1 LAVNRPPQ
9 GRAPRR
15 DRRPGPGPFACP
27 YAPPAA
33 APEGDRTLDHH
44 DGQVMRTRAAAS
56 PPAVRLRC
64 GPAIHSFGEALE
76 VKQGVE
82 GGALEGAPV
91 ETITACLPFGG
102 QERARG
108 PAMALLDAD
117 ADTALVRIRD
127 LAGRTRGTGVLADH
141 DGTVITSHEAVDGA
155 AQLVL
160 QPMTDGATGG
170 AAGGGGW
177 TCVVA
182 ADALTPLP
190 EAGLAL
196 VRTGGFGPHRLTPLP
211 IAAGRPAP
219 GTAARLWAGGWLDGT
234 VVGPGAGVMYTAAAR
249 VHLLDETL
257 ELGLCA
263 GGREALRLGGPA
275 VGGPVLD
282 ARTGAVLGV
291 LGTAL
296 HPQAPGRPRAGEPF
310 GRRAGGFAIPLRAAA
325 EAAPRGALAALL
337 ERNAATVPA
346 YGSEVNPA
354 GARHL
359 AELTRG
365 SAERP
370 RVWREP
376 VERPEPAAEFT
387 RFEERHGA
395 AGACVLGLVGEPG
408 SGRSTELAG
417 LAARRAQGPDPAATV
432 WLRGA
437 ELRPGDEGLHTAV
450 ERALRSAGRTV
461 AGAGRTAGDP
471 ADTTL
476 QGVARAASAAG
487 RPLLVLLDGPEEM
500 PAALAQGERL
510 AEWTAATADWLRS
523 TRALLVIACR
533 PAYWERAGALFPP
546 GLLHR
551 PLRPAPAL
559 PACVEL
565 GDLPEEAAERARARY
580 GLPPGAP
587 AAPDARHP
595 LALRL
600 LAEVAAALPKGDAAG
615 GRADEPAGLAT
626 PDRHQIFDAY
636 LDLVCLRI
644 AVRLAGAQRPAPRG
658 TAVRRLAAQVAGQVH
673 EAARRCLGPGPG
685 ALDRTTFEEVFPR
698 EPGWAAA
705 VLAEGL
711 LVPAGTG
718 FRFAHEEFAEWLQGA
733 HVDLDLLHVPGHR
746 VGPAVQAL
754 LLLGRR
760 EGTVQ
765 LTFRLA
771 ELVPMATAPAAG
783 SLAGPP
789 AGHALDG
796 RWWAA
801 HLLSGVLRRVP
812 DARPYTGVLRLLA
825 DRITERSLRAGG
837 FAHTGLEAFGP
848 WFWERLALTDEDR
861 MDLLRRLLPADGP
874 PPGGL
879 VRGAGGVRGC
889 AGVASSGPAATPGR
903 SSWSAGAAA
912 SGPSSPPPRRP
923 MPSGAAVSS
932 DRPTPYGPAASCG
945 PSAPS
950 GSGAPSDLS
959 APLGPSAPSD
969 RSTPSGPG
977 PGGRS
982 SAVVPAGA
990 PHAGGRFAPPPRV
1003 RVHPADD
1010 PASDGDGDG
1019 WAVAARGPG
1028 TSAVADTGGS
1038 ASEAVAASGPVAGH
1052 PPRFLDAAAELLR
1065 ADPEGMQPLLC
1076 AWFDDTRPLQ
1086 RPGAEDGGPDGPAG
1100 AAPGEITVAGAAQA
1114 LLHTHRHRALDAL
1127 TEALVRAAHPKGDE
1141 LMDALAEDEPAAV
1154 CRAVDRWAHDE
1165 RPERRA
1171 AAVSY
1176 GLRAARHA
1184 TAGADRALLRYA
1196 ALCLL
1201 ARSAD
1206 SAHHGS
1212 ALALLMGDP
1221 ATRSRFLDRALARF
1235 VAGDPQ
1241 LPPTAFTAALAEQP
1255 GPVLNAFRARLVG
1268 GEGPPVAAA
1277 LLRMLARADAPDL
1290 VARVAD
1296 LVRDCARHSPDR
1308 AAAPVAEFVVRRLE
1322 RGPAA
1327 RAALRPLA
1335 VELLTG
1341 SPVAVR
1347 CALAGV
1353 VAGTGGGDAAP
1364 LRRELLDVLLAQ
1376 EAAYA
1381 PPHGAYEECGRDTRV
1396 LEALLQAAAE
1406 GAERRPAER
1415 TRELVHRTGM
1425 LLARTPE
1432 GAACFD
1438 RRLVELGRRVPGFAR
1453 RVQDWVAD
1461 EPGEWAAVM
1470 GPGARATLAGCHG

>member
-1 LAVNRPPQ
+1 
-9 GRAPRR
+9 
-15 DRRPGPGPFACP
+15 
-27 YAPPAA
+27 
-33 APEGDRTLDHH
+33 
-44 DGQVMRTRAAAS
+44 
-56 PPAVRLRC
+56 
-64 GPAIHSFGEALE
+64 
-76 VKQGVE
+76 
-82 GGALEGAPV
+82 
-91 ETITACLPFGG
+91 
-102 QERARG
+102 
-108 PAMALLDAD
+108 MALLDAD

-127 LAGRTRGTGVLADH
+127 LAGRTRGTGFLADH

-160 QPMTDGATGG
+160 QPMADGAGGG

-182 ADALTPLP
+182 ADAVTPLP

-196 VRTGGFGPHRLTPLP
+196 VRAGGFGPHRLTPLP
-211 IAAGRPAP
+211 IAAARPTA
-219 GTAARLWAGGWLDGT
+219 GTTARLWAGGWLDGT
-234 VVGPGAGVMYTAAAR
+234 VVGPGSGVMYTAAER
-249 VHLLDETL
+249 VHLLDDTL

-263 GGREALRLGGPA
+263 GGREALRLRGLA

-282 ARTGAVLGV
+282 ARTGAVLGI

-296 HPQAPGRPRAGEPF
+296 HPQAPGRGRPGEGAF
-310 GRRAGGFAIPLRAAA
+310 GRRAGGFAIPLRAVA
-325 EAAPRGALAALL
+325 EAAPQGALAALL

-346 YGSEVNPA
+346 YGSELNPA
-354 GARHL
+354 GARRL
-359 AELTRG
+359 AELSKG

-370 RVWREP
+370 RLGREP
-376 VERPEPAAEFT
+376 VERPEAAAEFA
-387 RFEERHGA
+387 RFEEGHGTA
-395 AGACVLGLVGEPG
+395 AACVLGLVGQPG
-408 SGRSTELAG
+408 CGRSTELAG
-417 LAARRAQGPDPAATV
+417 LAARRAQGPGLAATIR
-432 WLRGA
+432 LRGA
-437 ELRPGDEGLHTAV
+437 DLRSDDDGVRTAV

-461 AGAGRTAGDP
+461 AREGRTAGDP
-471 ADTTL
+471 ADTTSED
-476 QGVARAASAAG
+476 VARAAAAAG

-500 PAALAQGERL
+500 PSALAQGERL
-510 AEWTAATADWLRS
+510 AGWTTATADWLR
-523 TRALLVIACR
+523 TTGVRLVVACR
-533 PAYWERAGALFPP
+533 PEYWERAGALFPP
-546 GLLHR
+546 GVLHR

-565 GDLPEEAAERARARY
+565 GDLTEEEAERARGRY

-595 LALRL
+595 LSLRL
-600 LAEVAAALPKGDAAG
+600 LAEVGAALTEGDG
-615 GRADEPAGLAT
+615 TGRCADEPAGLGT

-644 AVRLAGAQRPAPRG
+644 AVRLAAGHRPPSRAA
-658 TAVRRLAAQVAGQVH
+658 AVRRLAAQVAGQVH

-685 ALDRTTFEEVFPR
+685 ALDRTSFEEVFPR
-698 EPGWAAA
+698 EPGWARA

-733 HVDLDLLHVPGHR
+733 HADLDLLPVPGHR

-760 EGTVQ
+760 EGAVQ

-771 ELVPMATAPAAG
+771 ELVPMATAPGAAPAAG
-783 SLAGPP
+783 SP
-789 AGHALDG
+789 AARAVDG

-801 HLLSGVLRRVP
+801 HLLSGVLLRVP

-837 FAHTGLEAFGP
+837 FAQTGLEAFGP
-848 WFWERLALTDEDR
+848 WFWERLALADEDR

-874 PPGGL
+874 PC
-879 VRGAGGVRGC
+879 GAGRR
-889 AGVASSGPAATPGR
+889 A
-903 SSWSAGAAA
+903 AGAERYAETGTEAEAEEGAA
-912 SGPSSPPPRRP
+912 GAVPSGAPSRAGWPVPSPGSSPAERLPSSSSSPLPCSSSSSDPSAWSGPSSW
-923 MPSGAAVSS
+923 S
-932 DRPTPYGPAASCG
+932 DRLPSYGP
-945 PSAPS
+945 P
-950 GSGAPSDLS
+950 GAFDP
-959 APLGPSAPSD
+959 A
-969 RSTPSGPG
+969 
-977 PGGRS
+977 PGGLSS
-982 SAVVPAGA
+982 SAVAVDGPGAG
-990 PHAGGRFAPPPRV
+990 HRFAPPPRV

-1010 PASDGDGDG
+1010 PASGPDGDGRTDALG
-1019 WAVAARGPG
+1019 APRSSPAR
-1028 TSAVADTGGS
+1028 ADTDGS
-1038 ASEAVAASGPVAGH
+1038 ASAAAPAARTRSAAARS
-1052 PPRFLDAAAELLR
+1052 PRFLDAAAALLC
-1065 ADPEGMQPLLC
+1065 ADPQRMQPLLC

-1086 RPGAEDGGPDGPAG
+1086 RPGAEDGGPAHPVEAV
-1100 AAPGEITVAGAAQA
+1100 PGEITVATAAQA

-1127 TEALVRAAHPKGDE
+1127 TEALVQAAHPRGDE

-1154 CRAVDRWAHDE
+1154 CRAVDRWAHDA

-1176 GLRAARHA
+1176 GLRAARHV

-1241 LPPTAFTAALAEQP
+1241 LPPTVFTAALADHPE
-1255 GPVLNAFRARLVG
+1255 PVLTAFRARLIG
-1268 GEGPPVAAA
+1268 GAGPPVAAA
-1277 LLRMLARADAPDL
+1277 LLCMLARTDAPDL

-1296 LVRDCARHSPDR
+1296 LVRDCARHCPER
-1308 AAAPVAEFVVRRLE
+1308 AARPVAEFIDRRLE

-1347 CALAGV
+1347 CALAAV
-1353 VAGTGGGDAAP
+1353 VAETGCGDSVA
-1364 LRRELLDVLLAQ
+1364 LRRELLDALLAQ
-1376 EAAYA
+1376 EASYVA
-1381 PPHGAYEECGRDTRV
+1381 PHRVHEESEGGRDTRV
-1396 LEALLQAAAE
+1396 LEALLEAAAE

-1425 LLARTPE
+1425 LLVRTPA

-1438 RRLVELGRRVPGFAR
+1438 RRLVELGRRLPGFAR
-1453 RVQDWVAD
+1453 RVQDWVMD
-1461 EPGEWAAVM
+1461 EPGEWAAVV
-1470 GPGARATLAGCHG
+1470 GPGARATLAGSHS

>member
-1 LAVNRPPQ
+1 
-9 GRAPRR
+9 
-15 DRRPGPGPFACP
+15 
-27 YAPPAA
+27 
-33 APEGDRTLDHH
+33 
-44 DGQVMRTRAAAS
+44 
-56 PPAVRLRC
+56 
-64 GPAIHSFGEALE
+64 
-76 VKQGVE
+76 
-82 GGALEGAPV
+82 
-91 ETITACLPFGG
+91 
-102 QERARG
+102 
-108 PAMALLDAD
+108 MALLDAD
-117 ADTALVRIRD
+117 VDAALVRIRD
-127 LAGRTRGTGVLADH
+127 LAGRTRGTGFLADH
-141 DGTVITSHEAVDGA
+141 EGTVITSHEAVDGA
-155 AQLVL
+155 TQLVL
-160 QPMTDGATGG
+160 QPMADGAGGG

-196 VRTGGFGPHRLTPLP
+196 VRAGGFGPHRLAPLP
-211 IAAGRPAP
+211 IAVGRPAA
-219 GTAARLWAGGWLDGT
+219 GTTARLWAGGWLDGT
-234 VVGPGAGVMYTAAAR
+234 VVGPGSGVMYTATER

-296 HPQAPGRPRAGEPF
+296 HPQAPGRARPGESPF
-310 GRRAGGFAIPLRAAA
+310 GRRAGGFAIPLRAVA
-325 EAAPRGALAALL
+325 EAAPQGALAALL

-346 YGSEVNPA
+346 YGSELNPA

-359 AELTRG
+359 AEVSMG
-365 SAERP
+365 SAERL
-370 RVWREP
+370 RLWREP
-376 VERPEPAAEFT
+376 VERPETVAEFA
-387 RFEERHGA
+387 RFGEGHES
-395 AGACVLGLVGEPG
+395 AGARVLALVGEPG
-408 SGRSTELAG
+408 TGRSTELAG
-417 LAARRAQGPDPAATV
+417 LAARRAQGPDPAPTV

-437 ELRPGDEGLHTAV
+437 ELRPDDDGVHTAV
-450 ERALRSAGRTV
+450 ERALRSAARTV

-471 ADTTL
+471 ADTTS
-476 QGVARAASAAG
+476 QGVARAAAAAG

-500 PAALAQGERL
+500 PPVLARRERL
-510 AEWTAATADWLRS
+510 AGWTEATADWLR
-523 TRALLVIACR
+523 TADVRLVIACR
-533 PAYWERAGALFPP
+533 PEYWERAGALFPP

-551 PLRPAPAL
+551 PRRPAPAL

-565 GDLPEEAAERARARY
+565 GDLSEEAAERARCRY

-587 AAPDARHP
+587 AAADARHP

-600 LAEVAAALPKGDAAG
+600 LAEVGAALPKGDEAG
-615 GRADEPAGLAT
+615 QGDDPGGLGS

-644 AVRLAGAQRPAPRG
+644 AVRLAAAHRPALRG

-673 EAARRCLGPGPG
+673 EAARRALGPGPG
-685 ALDRTTFEEVFPR
+685 ALNRTSFEEVFPR
-698 EPGWAAA
+698 EPGWASA

-711 LVPAGTG
+711 LVPAGSG

-733 HVDLDLLHVPGHR
+733 HIDLDLLPVPVPGHR
-746 VGPAVQAL
+746 AGPAVQAL

-771 ELVPMATAPAAG
+771 ELVPMATAPTAG
-783 SLAGPP
+783 AP
-789 AGHALDG
+789 APGAVDG

-801 HLLSGVLRRVP
+801 HLLSGVLLRVP
-812 DARPYTGVLRLLA
+812 DAGPYTGVLRLLA

-837 FAHTGLEAFGP
+837 FVHTGLEAFGP
-848 WFWERLALTDEDR
+848 WFWERLALSYEDR

-874 PPGGL
+874 PAGTGRAPAGVTRCAGEEA
-879 VRGAGGVRGC
+879 AGGVRGGAA
-889 AGVASSGPAATPGR
+889 AGDARGGAWDEAWGGVGSSSGVSPGSGRLASSG
-903 SSWSAGAAA
+903 A
-912 SGPSSPPPRRP
+912 S
-923 MPSGAAVSS
+923 
-932 DRPTPYGPAASCG
+932 
-945 PSAPS
+945 S
-950 GSGAPSDLS
+950 GSGRLSSGASSGSDGASPSCPPASCDSWPSEVLLS
-959 APLGPSAPSD
+959 DPLPSVPL
-969 RSTPSGPG
+969 PSGPLPSDPRPGVSPSVAVPGDG
-977 PGGRS
+977 PRADHG
-982 SAVVPAGA
+982 
-990 PHAGGRFAPPPRV
+990 FAPPPRV
-1003 RVHPADD
+1003 RVHPTDD
-1010 PASDGDGDG
+1010 PAPARDDDG
-1019 WAVAARGPG
+1019 WTDA
-1028 TSAVADTGGS
+1028 TGGVRPTPFGTD
-1038 ASEAVAASGPVAGH
+1038 ADGRTPPETAAASGSEPAAARS
-1052 PPRFLDAAAELLR
+1052 PRFLDAAAELLR
-1065 ADPEGMQPLLC
+1065 TDPERMQPLLC

-1086 RPGAEDGGPDGPAG
+1086 RPGAEDGGTAH
-1100 AAPGEITVAGAAQA
+1100 PGGIPPCEITVAAAAQA

-1127 TEALVRAAHPKGDE
+1127 TEALVEAAHPKGDE

-1165 RPERRA
+1165 RPARRA

-1184 TAGADRALLRYA
+1184 VAEADRALLRYA

-1241 LPPTAFTAALAEQP
+1241 LLPTAFTVALDEHP
-1255 GPVLNAFRARLVG
+1255 GRVLEAFRARLVG

-1290 VARVAD
+1290 AARVAD
-1296 LVRDCARHSPDR
+1296 LVRDCARHCPDR
-1308 AAAPVAEFVVRRLE
+1308 AARPVAEFVDRRLD

-1341 SPVAVR
+1341 SPVPVR
-1347 CALAGV
+1347 CALAAV
-1353 VAGTGGGDAAP
+1353 VAETGSGDSVP
-1364 LRRELLDVLLAQ
+1364 LRRELLDVLLAH
-1376 EAAYA
+1376 EASYA
-1381 PPHGAYEECGRDTRV
+1381 ASHGAYDENGRDTRV
-1396 LEALLQAAAE
+1396 LEALLRAAAE
-1406 GAERRPAER
+1406 GAELRPAER

-1425 LLARTPE
+1425 LLVRTPE

-1461 EPGEWAAVM
+1461 EPGEWAAVV
-1470 GPGARATLAGCHG
+1470 GPSARATLAGCHS

>member
-1 LAVNRPPQ
+1 
-9 GRAPRR
+9 
-15 DRRPGPGPFACP
+15 
-27 YAPPAA
+27 
-33 APEGDRTLDHH
+33 
-44 DGQVMRTRAAAS
+44 
-56 PPAVRLRC
+56 
-64 GPAIHSFGEALE
+64 
-76 VKQGVE
+76 
-82 GGALEGAPV
+82 
-91 ETITACLPFGG
+91 
-102 QERARG
+102 
-108 PAMALLDAD
+108 MALLDAD

-127 LAGRTRGTGVLADH
+127 LAGRTRGTGFLADH

-160 QPMTDGATGG
+160 QPMADGATGG
-170 AAGGGGW
+170 GAGGGGW

-196 VRTGGFGPHRLTPLP
+196 VRTGGLGPHRLAPLP
-211 IAAGRPAP
+211 IAAARPAP

-275 VGGPVLD
+275 IGGPVLD

-370 RVWREP
+370 RPWREP
-376 VERPEPAAEFT
+376 VERPETAAEFA
-387 RFEERHGA
+387 RFEERHGTA
-395 AGACVLGLVGEPG
+395 EACVLALVGEPG
-408 SGRSTELAG
+408 SGRSTELAA

-432 WLRGA
+432 RLRGA
-437 ELRPGDEGLHTAV
+437 DLRTGDEGVRTAV

-476 QGVARAASAAG
+476 QGVTRAASAAG
-487 RPLLVLLDGPEEM
+487 RGLLVLLDGPEEM
-500 PAALAQGERL
+500 PASLAQGRRL

-523 TRALLVIACR
+523 ARVRLVIACR
-533 PAYWERAGALFPP
+533 PAYWERAGELFPP

-565 GDLPEEAAERARARY
+565 GDLPEEAADRARSRY
-580 GLPPGAP
+580 GLPPGTPAP
-587 AAPDARHP
+587 PDARHP

-600 LAEVAAALPKGDAAG
+600 LAEVAAALSEEDAVLSEGNAAG
-615 GRADEPAGLAT
+615 GRADGPAGLGT

-644 AVRLAGAQRPAPRG
+644 AVRLADARRPAPRAA
-658 TAVRRLAAQVAGQVH
+658 AVRRLAAQVAGQVH
-673 EAARRCLGPGPG
+673 EAARRCLRAGPG

-705 VLAEGL
+705 VLDEGL

-733 HVDLDLLHVPGHR
+733 HVDLDLLPVPGHR

-771 ELVPMATAPAAG
+771 ELVPMATAPAT
-783 SLAGPP
+783 GPTTGP
-789 AGHALDG
+789 SVGPFAGHAVDG

-812 DARPYTGVLRLLA
+812 DAGPYTGVLRLLA

-861 MDLLRRLLPADGP
+861 MDLFRRLLPADGP
-874 PPGGL
+874 PRGGAMGRQRA
-879 VRGAGGVRGC
+879 VGARGSVGVAGAGVPRTSGRSSGRVG
-889 AGVASSGPAATPGR
+889 AAMSGPASASDR
-903 SSWSAGAAA
+903 SAGCVGVAA
-912 SGPSSPPPRRP
+912 SGTSLPSGGSS
-923 MPSGAAVSS
+923 MPSGAAVPSGLS
-932 DRPTPYGPAASCG
+932 TPYGPVAGASGRSASYG
-945 PSAPS
+945 PVVAPSGLSVPLS
-950 GSGAPSDLS
+950 GSGARGGLS
-959 APLGPSAPSD
+959 EPLGPSV
-969 RSTPSGPG
+969 PSGRSMPSVPR
-977 PGGRS
+977 PGGPS
-982 SAVVPAGA
+982 SAVVPADG
-990 PHAGGRFAPPPRV
+990 PRAGGSFATPPRV

-1019 WAVAARGPG
+1019 WAAVARGPHASAG
-1028 TSAVADTGGS
+1028 AVAGRSGSEAAAAAGS
-1038 ASEAVAASGPVAGH
+1038 APVAGR

-1065 ADPEGMQPLLC
+1065 ADPERMQPLLC

-1086 RPGAEDGGPDGPAG
+1086 RPDAEDGGPAGPAG
-1100 AAPGEITVAGAAQA
+1100 APPGEITVAGAAQA

-1184 TAGADRALLRYA
+1184 TAEADRALLRYA

-1241 LPPTAFTAALAEQP
+1241 LPPTAFTAALTEQP

-1277 LLRMLARADAPDL
+1277 LLCMLARADAPDL

-1308 AAAPVAEFVVRRLE
+1308 VAAPVAEFVARRLE

-1347 CALAGV
+1347 CALAAV
-1353 VAGTGGGDAAP
+1353 VAGAGGGDAAP

-1376 EAAYA
+1376 EAASA
-1381 PPHGAYEECGRDTRV
+1381 PPRGAYEESGRDTRV

-1432 GAACFD
+1432 GAARFD

-1461 EPGEWAAVM
+1461 EPGEWAAVV
-1470 GPGARATLAGCHG
+1470 GPGTRATLAGCRS

>member
-1 LAVNRPPQ
+1 
-9 GRAPRR
+9 
-15 DRRPGPGPFACP
+15 
-27 YAPPAA
+27 
-33 APEGDRTLDHH
+33 
-44 DGQVMRTRAAAS
+44 
-56 PPAVRLRC
+56 
-64 GPAIHSFGEALE
+64 
-76 VKQGVE
+76 
-82 GGALEGAPV
+82 
-91 ETITACLPFGG
+91 
-102 QERARG
+102 
-108 PAMALLDAD
+108 MALLDAD

-127 LAGRTRGTGVLADH
+127 LAGRTRGTGFLADH

-160 QPMTDGATGG
+160 QPMADGAGGG

-182 ADALTPLP
+182 ADAVTPLP

-196 VRTGGFGPHRLTPLP
+196 VRAGGFGPHRLTPLP
-211 IAAGRPAP
+211 VAAARPAAG
-219 GTAARLWAGGWLDGT
+219 TTARLWAGGWLDGT
-234 VVGPGAGVMYTAAAR
+234 VVGPGSGVMYTATER
-249 VHLLDETL
+249 VHLLDDTL

-263 GGREALRLGGPA
+263 GGREALRLRGLA

-282 ARTGAVLGV
+282 ARTGAVLGI

-296 HPQAPGRPRAGEPF
+296 HPQAPARGRPGEGAF
-310 GRRAGGFAIPLRAAA
+310 GRRAGGFAIPLRAVA
-325 EAAPRGALAALL
+325 EAAPQGALAALL

-346 YGSEVNPA
+346 YGSELNPA
-354 GARHL
+354 GARRL
-359 AELTRG
+359 AELSKG

-370 RVWREP
+370 RPGREP
-376 VERPEPAAEFT
+376 VERAEVAAEFA
-387 RFEERHGA
+387 RFEEGHGTVA
-395 AGACVLGLVGEPG
+395 ADVLGLVGQPG
-408 SGRSTELAG
+408 CGRSTELAG
-417 LAARRAQGPDPAATV
+417 LAARRAQGPGPAATIR
-432 WLRGA
+432 LRGA
-437 ELRPGDEGLHTAV
+437 DLRPDDDGVRTAV
-450 ERALRSAGRTV
+450 ERALRSVGRIV
-461 AGAGRTAGDP
+461 AREGRTAGDP
-471 ADTTL
+471 ADTTC
-476 QGVARAASAAG
+476 QDVARAAAAAG

-500 PAALAQGERL
+500 PSALAQGERL
-510 AEWTAATADWLRS
+510 AGWTAATADWLR
-523 TRALLVIACR
+523 TTGVKLVIACR
-533 PAYWERAGALFPP
+533 PEYWERAGALFPP
-546 GLLHR
+546 GVLHR

-565 GDLPEEAAERARARY
+565 GDLTEEEAERARGRY

-595 LALRL
+595 LALGL
-600 LAEVAAALPKGDAAG
+600 LAEVGAALTEGDGTGRCAAG
-615 GRADEPAGLAT
+615 PAGLGT

-644 AVRLAGAQRPAPRG
+644 AVRLAAGHRPPPRG

-685 ALDRTTFEEVFPR
+685 ALDRTSFEEVFPR
-698 EPGWAAA
+698 EPGWARA

-733 HVDLDLLHVPGHR
+733 HTDLDLLPVPGHR
-746 VGPAVQAL
+746 VGPAVEAL

-771 ELVPMATAPAAG
+771 ELVPMATAPGAAPGAAPAAG
-783 SLAGPP
+783 SP
-789 AGHALDG
+789 AARAVDG

-801 HLLSGVLRRVP
+801 HLLSGVLLRVP

-837 FAHTGLEAFGP
+837 FARTGLEAFGP
-848 WFWERLALTDEDR
+848 WFWERLALADEDR

-874 PPGGL
+874 PC
-879 VRGAGGVRGC
+879 GAGRR
-889 AGVASSGPAATPGR
+889 P
-903 SSWSAGAAA
+903 AGAERYAGA
-912 SGPSSPPPRRP
+912 RTGAEAEVGE
-923 MPSGAAVSS
+923 GAAGAV
-932 DRPTPYGPAASCG
+932 P
-945 PSAPS
+945 
-950 GSGAPSDLS
+950 SGAPSR
-959 APLGPSAPSD
+959 AGEPS
-969 RSTPSGPG
+969 RPSGPG
-977 PGGRS
+977 PSPRAGWPVPSSGPPSLPERLPSSGPSPSPCSSASPDPSSLSGPASPFGPASTSGPSSWSDRLPSSGPPGAADPAPGGLSS
-982 SAVVPAGA
+982 SAVAVDGPGAG
-990 PHAGGRFAPPPRV
+990 HRFAPPPRV

-1010 PASDGDGDG
+1010 PASGRDAIGGPRSSP
-1019 WAVAARGPG
+1019 ARAG
-1028 TSAVADTGGS
+1028 TGGS
-1038 ASEAVAASGPVAGH
+1038 ASAAAPAARIRPAAARS
-1052 PPRFLDAAAELLR
+1052 PRFLDAAAALLY
-1065 ADPEGMQPLLC
+1065 ADPQRMQPLLC

-1086 RPGAEDGGPDGPAG
+1086 RPGAEDGGPAHPVEAV
-1100 AAPGEITVAGAAQA
+1100 PGEITVATAAQA

-1127 TEALVRAAHPKGDE
+1127 TEALVQAAHPRGDE

-1154 CRAVDRWAHDE
+1154 CRAVDRWAHDA

-1176 GLRAARHA
+1176 GLRAARHV

-1241 LPPTAFTAALAEQP
+1241 LPPTVFTAALADHPE
-1255 GPVLNAFRARLVG
+1255 PVLTAFRARLIG
-1268 GEGPPVAAA
+1268 GAGPPVAAA
-1277 LLRMLARADAPDL
+1277 LLCMLARTDAPDL

-1296 LVRDCARHSPDR
+1296 LVRDCARHCPER
-1308 AAAPVAEFVVRRLE
+1308 AARPVAEFVDRRLE

-1347 CALAGV
+1347 CALAAV
-1353 VAGTGGGDAAP
+1353 VAETGRGDSVA
-1364 LRRELLDVLLAQ
+1364 LRRELLDALLAQ
-1376 EAAYA
+1376 EASYVA
-1381 PPHGAYEECGRDTRV
+1381 PHRVHEESGGGRDTRV
-1396 LEALLQAAAE
+1396 LEALLEAAAE

-1425 LLARTPE
+1425 LLVRTPA

-1438 RRLVELGRRVPGFAR
+1438 RRLVELGWRLPGFAR
-1453 RVQDWVAD
+1453 RVQDWVTD
-1461 EPGEWAAVM
+1461 EPGEWAAVV
-1470 GPGARATLAGCHG
+1470 GPGARATLAGSHS

>member
-1 LAVNRPPQ
+1 
-9 GRAPRR
+9 
-15 DRRPGPGPFACP
+15 
-27 YAPPAA
+27 
-33 APEGDRTLDHH
+33 
-44 DGQVMRTRAAAS
+44 
-56 PPAVRLRC
+56 
-64 GPAIHSFGEALE
+64 
-76 VKQGVE
+76 
-82 GGALEGAPV
+82 
-91 ETITACLPFGG
+91 
-102 QERARG
+102 
-108 PAMALLDAD
+108 MALLDAD
-117 ADTALVRIRD
+117 VDAALVRIRD
-127 LAGRTRGTGVLADH
+127 LAGRTRGTGFLADH
-141 DGTVITSHEAVDGA
+141 EGTVITSHEAVDGA
-155 AQLVL
+155 TQLVL
-160 QPMTDGATGG
+160 QPMADGAGGG

-196 VRTGGFGPHRLTPLP
+196 VRAGGFGPHRLAPLP
-211 IAAGRPAP
+211 IAVGRPAA
-219 GTAARLWAGGWLDGT
+219 GTTARLWAGGWLDGT
-234 VVGPGAGVMYTAAAR
+234 VVGPGSGVMYTATER
-249 VHLLDETL
+249 IHLLDETL

-296 HPQAPGRPRAGEPF
+296 HPQAPGRARPGESPF
-310 GRRAGGFAIPLRAAA
+310 GRRAGGFAIPLRAVA
-325 EAAPRGALAALL
+325 EAAPQGALAALL

-346 YGSEVNPA
+346 YGSELNPA

-359 AELTRG
+359 AEVSMG
-365 SAERP
+365 SAERL
-370 RVWREP
+370 RLWREP
-376 VERPEPAAEFT
+376 VERPETVAEFA
-387 RFEERHGA
+387 RFGEGHES
-395 AGACVLGLVGEPG
+395 AGARVLALVGEPG
-408 SGRSTELAG
+408 TGRSTELAG
-417 LAARRAQGPDPAATV
+417 LAARRAQGPDPAPTV
-432 WLRGA
+432 RLRGA
-437 ELRPGDEGLHTAV
+437 ELRPDDDGVHTAV
-450 ERALRSAGRTV
+450 ERALRSAARTV

-471 ADTTL
+471 ADTTS

-500 PAALAQGERL
+500 PPALARRERL
-510 AEWTAATADWLRS
+510 AGWTEATADWLR
-523 TRALLVIACR
+523 TADVRLVIACR
-533 PAYWERAGALFPP
+533 PEYWERAGAFFPP

-551 PLRPAPAL
+551 PRRPAPAL

-565 GDLPEEAAERARARY
+565 GDLPEEAAERARCRY

-587 AAPDARHP
+587 AAADARHP

-600 LAEVAAALPKGDAAG
+600 LAEVGAALPKGDEAG
-615 GRADEPAGLAT
+615 REDGPGGLGA

-644 AVRLAGAQRPAPRG
+644 AVRLAAAHRPALRG

-673 EAARRCLGPGPG
+673 EAARRALGPGPG
-685 ALDRTTFEEVFPR
+685 ALDRTSFEEVFPR
-698 EPGWAAA
+698 EPGWASA

-711 LVPAGTG
+711 LVPAGSG
-718 FRFAHEEFAEWLQGA
+718 YRFAHEEFAEWLQGA
-733 HVDLDLLHVPGHR
+733 HVDLDLLPVPGHR
-746 VGPAVQAL
+746 AGPAVQAL

-783 SLAGPP
+783 AP
-789 AGHALDG
+789 APGAVDG

-801 HLLSGVLRRVP
+801 HLLSGVLLRVP

-837 FAHTGLEAFGP
+837 FVHTGLEAFGP
-848 WFWERLALTDEDR
+848 WFWERLALSDEDR

-874 PPGGL
+874 PA
-879 VRGAGGVRGC
+879 GAGRAPAGATRC
-889 AGVASSGPAATPGR
+889 AGEEAAGGARGGAAQGDTRGGAWDGAWGGVAAGHARGGAWRDAGASSGVSPGAGR
-903 SSWSAGAAA
+903 LSSSGASSVSGRPSSSGASSWSDGASPSRPPA
-912 SGPSSPPPRRP
+912 SSDSWPTDPLPSDPWPSDPRTGVSP
-923 MPSGAAVSS
+923 SAAVT
-932 DRPTPYGPAASCG
+932 DDGPRADHG
-945 PSAPS
+945 
-950 GSGAPSDLS
+950 
-959 APLGPSAPSD
+959 
-969 RSTPSGPG
+969 
-977 PGGRS
+977 
-982 SAVVPAGA
+982 
-990 PHAGGRFAPPPRV
+990 FAPPPRV
-1003 RVHPADD
+1003 RVHSADD
-1010 PASDGDGDG
+1010 PASARDGDG
-1019 WAVAARGPG
+1019 WTDA
-1028 TSAVADTGGS
+1028 TGGVRP
-1038 ASEAVAASGPVAGH
+1038 AAGTDTDGRTPPEAAAASGSEPAAAR

-1065 ADPEGMQPLLC
+1065 TDPERMQPLLC
-1076 AWFDDTRPLQ
+1076 AWFDDSRPLQ
-1086 RPGAEDGGPDGPAG
+1086 RPGAEDGGPAH
-1100 AAPGEITVAGAAQA
+1100 PGGVLPCEITVAAAAQA

-1127 TEALVRAAHPKGDE
+1127 TEALVEAAHPKGDE

-1165 RPERRA
+1165 RPARRA

-1184 TAGADRALLRYA
+1184 VAEADRALLRYA

-1241 LPPTAFTAALAEQP
+1241 LPPTAFTAALDEHP
-1255 GPVLNAFRARLVG
+1255 GRVLEAFRARLVG

-1290 VARVAD
+1290 AARVAD

-1308 AAAPVAEFVVRRLE
+1308 AARPVAEFVDRRLD

-1341 SPVAVR
+1341 SPVPVR
-1347 CALAGV
+1347 CALAAV
-1353 VAGTGGGDAAP
+1353 VAETGSGDSVP
-1364 LRRELLDVLLAQ
+1364 LRRELLDVLLAH
-1376 EAAYA
+1376 EASYA
-1381 PPHGAYEECGRDTRV
+1381 ASHGAYDEAGRDTRV
-1396 LEALLQAAAE
+1396 LEALLRAAAE
-1406 GAERRPAER
+1406 GAELRPGER

-1425 LLARTPE
+1425 LLVRTPE

-1461 EPGEWAAVM
+1461 EPGEWAAVV
-1470 GPGARATLAGCHG
+1470 GPSARATLAGCHS

>member
-1 LAVNRPPQ
+1 
-9 GRAPRR
+9 
-15 DRRPGPGPFACP
+15 
-27 YAPPAA
+27 
-33 APEGDRTLDHH
+33 
-44 DGQVMRTRAAAS
+44 
-56 PPAVRLRC
+56 
-64 GPAIHSFGEALE
+64 
-76 VKQGVE
+76 
-82 GGALEGAPV
+82 
-91 ETITACLPFGG
+91 
-102 QERARG
+102 
-108 PAMALLDAD
+108 MALLDAD

-127 LAGRTRGTGVLADH
+127 LAGRTRGTGFLADH

-160 QPMTDGATGG
+160 QPMADGAGSG

-196 VRTGGFGPHRLTPLP
+196 IKAGDFGPHRLAPLP
-211 IAAGRPAP
+211 IAAGRPGP

-234 VVGPGAGVMYTAAAR
+234 VVGPGSGVMYTATQR

-310 GRRAGGFAIPLRAAA
+310 GRRAGGFAIPLRAVA
-325 EAAPRGALAALL
+325 EAAPLGALAALL

-346 YGSEVNPA
+346 YGSELNPA

-359 AELTRG
+359 AEVSMG

-370 RVWREP
+370 RLWREA
-376 VERPEPAAEFT
+376 VERPEVAAEFT
-387 RFEERHGA
+387 RFGARHGTA
-395 AGACVLGLVGEPG
+395 EACVLGLVGEPG

-417 LAARRAQGPDPAATV
+417 LAARRAQGPDAAPTV

-437 ELRPGDEGLHTAV
+437 ELRSGDDGVRTAV
-450 ERALRSAGRTV
+450 ERALRSAGRIV

-471 ADTTL
+471 ADATA
-476 QGVARAASAAG
+476 QGVARAAAAAG

-500 PAALAQGERL
+500 PSALAQGERL
-510 AEWTAATADWLRS
+510 AEWTAASADWLRGAGV
-523 TRALLVIACR
+523 RLVIACR
-533 PAYWERAGALFPP
+533 PEYWERAGALFPP

-559 PACVEL
+559 PPCVEL

-587 AAPDARHP
+587 AARDARHP

-600 LAEVAAALPKGDAAG
+600 LAEVGAALPKGDAP
-615 GRADEPAGLAT
+615 GRGVDEPAGLGA
-626 PDRHQIFDAY
+626 PDRHQIFDAH

-644 AVRLAGAQRPAPRG
+644 AVRLAAAHRPELRG

-673 EAARRCLGPGPG
+673 EAARRALGPGPG
-685 ALDRTTFEEVFPR
+685 ALDRASFEEVFPR
-698 EPGWAAA
+698 EPGWAGA

-711 LVPAGTG
+711 LVRAGTG
-718 FRFAHEEFAEWLQGA
+718 YRFAHEEFAEWLQGA
-733 HVDLDLLHVPGHR
+733 HVDLDLLPVPGHR

-783 SLAGPP
+783 LA
-789 AGHALDG
+789 AARAVDG

-837 FAHTGLEAFGP
+837 FGHTGLEAFGP

-874 PPGGL
+874 PGGAGRRVAG
-879 VRGAGGVRGC
+879 VRTGVGADVGTGTRAAGGAAAGGADGAVSRPVWVPSPAGPVSSGAVPSGPVSGPVLSGSSPSGAVPSGSSSSGPVSPRSELPVGSGGRSMPSDLGAGGPS
-889 AGVASSGPAATPGR
+889 ATGV
-903 SSWSAGAAA
+903 
-912 SGPSSPPPRRP
+912 
-923 MPSGAAVSS
+923 AAVSV
-932 DRPTPYGPAASCG
+932 DGPHTE
-945 PSAPS
+945 
-950 GSGAPSDLS
+950 
-959 APLGPSAPSD
+959 
-969 RSTPSGPG
+969 R
-977 PGGRS
+977 
-982 SAVVPAGA
+982 
-990 PHAGGRFAPPPRV
+990 RFAPPPRV

-1010 PASDGDGDG
+1010 PAADRDADG
-1019 WAVAARGPG
+1019 WADATGGPRNPAATG
-1028 TSAVADTGGS
+1028 TGGS
-1038 ASEAVAASGPVAGH
+1038 APETAVAAGSEPGAARS
-1052 PPRFLDAAAELLR
+1052 PRFLDAAADLLR
-1065 ADPEGMQPLLC
+1065 ADAERMQPLLC

-1086 RPGAEDGGPDGPAG
+1086 SAGAQDGGPAHSVDAL
-1100 AAPGEITVAGAAQA
+1100 PGEITVAGAAQA

-1127 TEALVRAAHPKGDE
+1127 TEALVEAAHPKGDE

-1154 CRAVDRWAHDE
+1154 CRAVDRWAHDV

-1184 TAGADRALLRYA
+1184 TTEADRALLRYA

-1241 LPPTAFTAALAEQP
+1241 LPPTAFTAALADHP
-1255 GPVLNAFRARLVG
+1255 GPVLDAFRARLVG

-1308 AAAPVAEFVVRRLE
+1308 AAAPVAEFVDRRLE

-1341 SPVAVR
+1341 SPVPVR
-1347 CALAGV
+1347 CALAAV
-1353 VAGTGGGDAAP
+1353 VAGTGGGDGVP

-1376 EAAYA
+1376 EASYA
-1381 PPHGAYEECGRDTRV
+1381 PPHSGYEESGRDTRV

-1415 TRELVHRTGM
+1415 TRELVHRTGL
-1425 LLARTPE
+1425 LLARTPA

-1461 EPGEWAAVM
+1461 EPGEWAAVV
-1470 GPGARATLAGCHG
+1470 GPGTRATLAGCHS

>member
-1 LAVNRPPQ
+1 
-9 GRAPRR
+9 
-15 DRRPGPGPFACP
+15 
-27 YAPPAA
+27 
-33 APEGDRTLDHH
+33 
-44 DGQVMRTRAAAS
+44 
-56 PPAVRLRC
+56 
-64 GPAIHSFGEALE
+64 
-76 VKQGVE
+76 
-82 GGALEGAPV
+82 
-91 ETITACLPFGG
+91 
-102 QERARG
+102 
-108 PAMALLDAD
+108 MALLDAD

-127 LAGRTRGTGVLADH
+127 LAGRTRGTGFLADH

-160 QPMTDGATGG
+160 QPMADGAGGG

-196 VRTGGFGPHRLTPLP
+196 VRAGGFGPHRLTPLP
-211 IAAGRPAP
+211 IAAARPAA
-219 GTAARLWAGGWLDGT
+219 GTAVRLWAGGWLDGT
-234 VVGPGAGVMYTAAAR
+234 VAGPGSGVMYTATER
-249 VHLLDETL
+249 VHLLDDTL

-263 GGREALRLGGPA
+263 GGREALRLRGLA

-282 ARTGAVLGV
+282 ARTGAVLGI

-296 HPQAPGRPRAGEPF
+296 HPQAPGRGRTGESAF
-310 GRRAGGFAIPLRAAA
+310 GRRAGGFAIPLRAVA
-325 EAAPRGALAALL
+325 EGAPQGGLAALL

-346 YGSEVNPA
+346 YGSELNPA

-359 AELTRG
+359 AELSMPSTD
-365 SAERP
+365 SAEPPRP
-370 RVWREP
+370 WREP
-376 VERPEPAAEFT
+376 VERPEVAAEFA
-387 RFEERHGA
+387 RFEEGHGTA
-395 AGACVLGLVGEPG
+395 RASVLGLVGQPG
-408 SGRSTELAG
+408 CGRSTELAG
-417 LAARRAQGPDPAATV
+417 LAARRAQGPGPAATL

-437 ELRPGDEGLHTAV
+437 ELRSDDDGVRTAV
-450 ERALRSAGRTV
+450 ERALRSAGRLV
-461 AGAGRTAGDP
+461 ARAGRTAGDP
-471 ADTTL
+471 ADTTS
-476 QGVARAASAAG
+476 QAVAREAAAAG

-500 PAALAQGERL
+500 PSALAQRERL
-510 AEWTAATADWLRS
+510 AGWTAATADWLCTTGVR
-523 TRALLVIACR
+523 LVIACR
-533 PAYWERAGALFPP
+533 PEYWERAGALFPP

-551 PLRPAPAL
+551 PLRPAHAL

-565 GDLPEEAAERARARY
+565 GDLTEEEAERARGHY

-600 LAEVAAALPKGDAAG
+600 LAEVGAALTEGDGAE
-615 GRADEPAGLAT
+615 RCADGTAPGLGA

-636 LDLVCLRI
+636 LDLVRLRI
-644 AVRLAGAQRPAPRG
+644 AVRLAAGHRPALRG

-685 ALDRTTFEEVFPR
+685 ALDRTSFEEVFPR
-698 EPGWAAA
+698 EPGWARA
-705 VLAEGL
+705 VLDEGL

-718 FRFAHEEFAEWLQGA
+718 FRFAHEEFGEWLQGA
-733 HVDLDLLHVPGHR
+733 HVDLDLLPVPGHR

-771 ELVPMATAPAAG
+771 ELVPMATAPGVVQGTAPVTAAG
-783 SLAGPP
+783 AGSP
-789 AGHALDG
+789 AAYAVEG
-796 RWWAA
+796 RRWAA
-801 HLLSGVLRRVP
+801 HLLSGVLLRVP

-837 FAHTGLEAFGP
+837 FGQTGLAAFGP
-848 WFWERLALTDEDR
+848 WFWERLALAGEDR

-874 PPGGL
+874 PC
-879 VRGAGGVRGC
+879 GAGRGPAGAKRC
-889 AGVASSGPAATPGR
+889 AGEGAEVEAAAKVGAEATG
-903 SSWSAGAAA
+903 AGA
-912 SGPSSPPPRRP
+912 
-923 MPSGAAVSS
+923 
-932 DRPTPYGPAASCG
+932 Y
-945 PSAPS
+945 
-950 GSGAPSDLS
+950 GAPLR
-959 APLGPSAPSD
+959 AAWPS
-969 RSTPSGPG
+969 RPSGPG
-977 PGGRS
+977 PSSRS
-982 SAVVPAGA
+982 VWPSASGSSSRPDRLSVSPPSSSSHPSSWSGSSPSPGPFPSPAPSSWSDRLAVSGPSGSPSPSDPSDPSGPAPGNPSSPAVSADGPGA
-990 PHAGGRFAPPPRV
+990 GHRFAPPPRV

-1010 PASDGDGDG
+1010 PASGRDGDGRPDATG
-1019 WAVAARGPG
+1019 GPRSTPARAG
-1028 TSAVADTGGS
+1028 TPARADTGGS
-1038 ASEAVAASGPVAGH
+1038 VSAAAPATGARPAAARS
-1052 PPRFLDAAAELLR
+1052 PRFLDAAAALLC
-1065 ADPEGMQPLLC
+1065 ADPQRMQPLLC
-1076 AWFDDTRPLQ
+1076 AWFDDARPLQ
-1086 RPGAEDGGPDGPAG
+1086 RPGAADGGPGRPVEPV
-1100 AAPGEITVAGAAQA
+1100 PGEITVATAAQA

-1127 TEALVRAAHPKGDE
+1127 TEALVEAAHPRGDE
-1141 LMDALAEDEPAAV
+1141 LMDALAEDEPATV
-1154 CRAVDRWAHDE
+1154 CRAVDRWAHDV

-1176 GLRAARHA
+1176 GLRAARHV

-1221 ATRSRFLDRALARF
+1221 ATRFRFLDRALARF

-1241 LPPTAFTAALAEQP
+1241 LPPTVFTAALADHPE
-1255 GPVLNAFRARLVG
+1255 PVLTAFRARLIG
-1268 GEGPPVAAA
+1268 GAGPPVAAA

-1296 LVRDCARHSPDR
+1296 LVRDCARHCPER
-1308 AAAPVAEFVVRRLE
+1308 AARPVAEFIDRRLE

-1347 CALAGV
+1347 CALAAVLAETGRGDS
-1353 VAGTGGGDAAP
+1353 VA
-1364 LRRELLDVLLAQ
+1364 LRRELLGALLAQ
-1376 EAAYA
+1376 EASYA
-1381 PPHGAYEECGRDTRV
+1381 VPHRAYEESGGRDTRV
-1396 LEALLQAAAE
+1396 LEALLEAAAE

-1425 LLARTPE
+1425 LLVRTPA

-1438 RRLVELGRRVPGFAR
+1438 RRLVELGRRLPGFAR

-1461 EPGEWAAVM
+1461 EPGEWAAVV
-1470 GPGARATLAGCHG
+1470 GPGARATLAGCHS

>member
-1 LAVNRPPQ
+1 
-9 GRAPRR
+9 
-15 DRRPGPGPFACP
+15 
-27 YAPPAA
+27 
-33 APEGDRTLDHH
+33 
-44 DGQVMRTRAAAS
+44 
-56 PPAVRLRC
+56 
-64 GPAIHSFGEALE
+64 
-76 VKQGVE
+76 
-82 GGALEGAPV
+82 
-91 ETITACLPFGG
+91 
-102 QERARG
+102 
-108 PAMALLDAD
+108 MALLDAD

-127 LAGRTRGTGVLADH
+127 LAGRTRGTGFLADH
-141 DGTVITSHEAVDGA
+141 DGTVITSHEAVEGA
-155 AQLVL
+155 TQLVL
-160 QPMTDGATGG
+160 QPMTDGAGGG

-190 EAGLAL
+190 ETGLAL
-196 VRTGGFGPHRLTPLP
+196 VRTDGFGPHRLAPLP
-211 IAAGRPAP
+211 IAAGRPGA

-234 VVGPGAGVMYTAAAR
+234 VVGPGAGVMYTATER

-296 HPQAPGRPRAGEPF
+296 HPQAPGRARAGEGPF
-310 GRRAGGFAIPLRAAA
+310 GRRAGGFAIPLRAVA
-325 EAAPRGALAALL
+325 EAAPQGALAALL

-346 YGSEVNPA
+346 YGSELNAA

-359 AELTRG
+359 AEVSMG

-370 RVWREP
+370 RLWREP
-376 VERPEPAAEFT
+376 VERPEVAAEFA
-387 RFEERHGA
+387 RFTEGHGA
-395 AGACVLGLVGEPG
+395 AEACVLGLVGEPG
-408 SGRSTELAG
+408 TGRSTELAG

-437 ELRPGDEGLHTAV
+437 ELRPDDDGVRTAV
-450 ERALRSAGRTV
+450 ERALRTAGRIV

-471 ADTTL
+471 AATTSE
-476 QGVARAASAAG
+476 GVARAASAAG

-500 PAALAQGERL
+500 PSALAQGERS
-510 AEWTAATADWLRS
+510 ARWAAATADWLR
-523 TRALLVIACR
+523 TAEVRLVVACR
-533 PAYWERAGALFPP
+533 PEYWEWAGALFPP

-551 PLRPAPAL
+551 PLRPVPAL

-565 GDLPEEAAERARARY
+565 GDFPEEAAERARGRY

-587 AAPDARHP
+587 AARDARHP

-600 LAEVAAALPKGDAAG
+600 LAEVGAALPKGDAAG
-615 GRADEPAGLAT
+615 RCADEPAGLGA

-644 AVRLAGAQRPAPRG
+644 AVRLAAAHRPALRG

-673 EAARRCLGPGPG
+673 EAARRCLRPGPG
-685 ALDRTTFEEVFPR
+685 ALDRTSFEEVFPR
-698 EPGWAAA
+698 EPGWASA

-718 FRFAHEEFAEWLQGA
+718 CRFAHEEFADWLQGA
-733 HVDLDLLHVPGHR
+733 HVDLDLLPVPGHR

-783 SLAGPP
+783 SP
-789 AGHALDG
+789 AAHAVDG

-801 HLLSGVLRRVP
+801 HLLSGVLLRVS

-848 WFWERLALTDEDR
+848 WFWGRLALADEDR

-874 PPGGL
+874 P
-879 VRGAGGVRGC
+879 
-889 AGVASSGPAATPGR
+889 
-903 SSWSAGAAA
+903 
-912 SGPSSPPPRRP
+912 
-923 MPSGAAVSS
+923 SGAA
-932 DRPTPYGPAASCG
+932 R
-945 PSAPS
+945 APS
-950 GSGAPSDLS
+950 GVRRCTGAGAGARGGAPDGASGGVS
-959 APLGPSAPSD
+959 S
-969 RSTPSGPG
+969 PSGPPSPPDPA
-977 PGGRS
+977 PGVPS
-982 SAVVPAGA
+982 SAVVPADGPCA
-990 PHAGGRFAPPPRV
+990 DRRFAPPPRV

-1010 PASDGDGDG
+1010 PASVRDGDG
-1019 WAVAARGPG
+1019 WTDATTGPRPARAGAETGGGTPEGAAAASVAEPGTEPAVAR
-1028 TSAVADTGGS
+1028 S
-1038 ASEAVAASGPVAGH
+1038 
-1052 PPRFLDAAAELLR
+1052 PRFLDAAAELLR
-1065 ADPEGMQPLLC
+1065 ADPERMQPLLC

-1086 RPGAEDGGPDGPAG
+1086 RPGAEDGGPAHSADALPR
-1100 AAPGEITVAGAAQA
+1100 EITVATAAQA
-1114 LLHTHRHRALDAL
+1114 LLHTHRHRALDTL
-1127 TEALVRAAHPKGDE
+1127 TEALVEAAHPKGDE
-1141 LMDALAEDEPAAV
+1141 LMDALAEDESAAV
-1154 CRAVDRWAHDE
+1154 CRAVDRWAHDV

-1184 TAGADRALLRYA
+1184 TAEADRALLRYA

-1206 SAHHGS
+1206 GAHHGS

-1241 LPPTAFTAALAEQP
+1241 LPPTAFTAALGDHP
-1255 GPVLNAFRARLVG
+1255 GTVLNAFRARLVG

-1290 VARVAD
+1290 VARIAD
-1296 LVRDCARHSPDR
+1296 LVRDCARHCPER
-1308 AAAPVAEFVVRRLE
+1308 AARPLAEFIDRRLE

-1335 VELLTG
+1335 VELLTV
-1341 SPVAVR
+1341 SPVPVR
-1347 CALAGV
+1347 CALAAV
-1353 VAGTGGGDAAP
+1353 VAGTGSGDSVP

-1376 EAAYA
+1376 EASYA
-1381 PPHGAYEECGRDTRV
+1381 ASHGVYEETGRDTRV
-1396 LEALLQAAAE
+1396 LEALLEAAAE

-1425 LLARTPE
+1425 LLVRTPE

-1438 RRLVELGRRVPGFAR
+1438 RRLVELGRQVPGFAR
-1453 RVQDWVAD
+1453 RVQDWVAE
-1461 EPGEWAAVM
+1461 EPGEWAAVVS
-1470 GPGARATLAGCHG
+1470 PGARATLAGCHS

>member
-1 LAVNRPPQ
+1 
-9 GRAPRR
+9 
-15 DRRPGPGPFACP
+15 
-27 YAPPAA
+27 
-33 APEGDRTLDHH
+33 
-44 DGQVMRTRAAAS
+44 
-56 PPAVRLRC
+56 
-64 GPAIHSFGEALE
+64 
-76 VKQGVE
+76 
-82 GGALEGAPV
+82 
-91 ETITACLPFGG
+91 
-102 QERARG
+102 
-108 PAMALLDAD
+108 MALLDAD

-127 LAGRTRGTGVLADH
+127 LAGRTRGTGFLANH

-155 AQLVL
+155 TQLVL
-160 QPMTDGATGG
+160 QPMADGAGGG

-196 VRTGGFGPHRLTPLP
+196 VRAGGFGPHRLTPLP
-211 IAAGRPAP
+211 IAAARPAA
-219 GTAARLWAGGWLDGT
+219 GTAARIWAGGWLDGT
-234 VVGPGAGVMYTAAAR
+234 VVGPGSGVMYTAAER
-249 VHLLDETL
+249 VHLLDDTL

-263 GGREALRLGGPA
+263 GGREALRLRGLA

-282 ARTGAVLGV
+282 ARTGAVLGI

-296 HPQAPGRPRAGEPF
+296 HPQAPGRGRPGESVF
-310 GRRAGGFAIPLRAAA
+310 GRRAGGFAIPLRAVA
-325 EAAPRGALAALL
+325 EAAPHGALAALL
-337 ERNAATVPA
+337 ERNEATVPA
-346 YGSEVNPA
+346 YGSELNPA

-359 AELTRG
+359 AELSMPSTG
-365 SAERP
+365 SPERP
-370 RVWREP
+370 RPTREP
-376 VERPEPAAEFT
+376 VERPEVAAEFA
-387 RFEERHGA
+387 RFEESQGTARA
-395 AGACVLGLVGEPG
+395 SVLGLVGQPG
-408 SGRSTELAG
+408 CGRSTELAG
-417 LAARRAQGPDPAATV
+417 LAARRAQGPRPAATIR
-432 WLRGA
+432 LRGA
-437 ELRPGDEGLHTAV
+437 ELRSGDDGVRSAV
-450 ERALRSAGRTV
+450 ERALRSAGRIV
-461 AGAGRTAGDP
+461 AGEGRTAGDP
-471 ADTTL
+471 ADTTC
-476 QGVARAASAAG
+476 QDVARAASAAG

-500 PAALAQGERL
+500 PSALAQGERL
-510 AEWTAATADWLRS
+510 AEWTDATADWLR
-523 TRALLVIACR
+523 TTGVRLVIACR
-533 PAYWERAGALFPP
+533 PEYWERAGALFPP

-565 GDLPEEAAERARARY
+565 GDLTEEEAERARGHY

-600 LAEVAAALPKGDAAG
+600 LAEVGAALTEGDGAG
-615 GRADEPAGLAT
+615 RCADVPPGLGT

-644 AVRLAGAQRPAPRG
+644 AVRLAAGHRPAPRG

-685 ALDRTTFEEVFPR
+685 ALDRTSFEEVFPR
-698 EPGWAAA
+698 EPGWARA

-733 HVDLDLLHVPGHR
+733 HVDLDLLPVPGHR
-746 VGPAVQAL
+746 AGPAVQAL

-783 SLAGPP
+783 PAAAPGAGSP
-789 AGHALDG
+789 AARAVDG

-801 HLLSGVLRRVP
+801 HLLSGVLLRVP

-837 FAHTGLEAFGP
+837 FVQTGLEAFGP
-848 WFWERLALTDEDR
+848 WFWERLALADEDR

-874 PPGGL
+874 PC
-879 VRGAGGVRGC
+879 GAGRGP
-889 AGVASSGPAATPGR
+889 AGAKRYTEAEAGTGATGAVPFGAPSRAVWPSRPSRPVPSSRSGWPSPSGSSSLPDRLSSSGP
-903 SSWSAGAAA
+903 
-912 SGPSSPPPRRP
+912 SGPLGASDPAPGNPTSP
-923 MPSGAAVSS
+923 AVSA
-932 DRPTPYGPAASCG
+932 DGP
-945 PSAPS
+945 
-950 GSGAPSDLS
+950 
-959 APLGPSAPSD
+959 
-969 RSTPSGPG
+969 R
-977 PGGRS
+977 
-982 SAVVPAGA
+982 AG
-990 PHAGGRFAPPPRV
+990 HDFAPPPRV

-1010 PASDGDGDG
+1010 PASDRDGDG
-1019 WAVAARGPG
+1019 RPDATGGPRPTPARAG
-1028 TSAVADTGGS
+1028 TPARADTGGS
-1038 ASEAVAASGPVAGH
+1038 ASAAAPATGSRPAAAGS
-1052 PPRFLDAAAELLR
+1052 PRFLDAAAALLR
-1065 ADPEGMQPLLC
+1065 ADPQQMQPLLC
-1076 AWFDDTRPLQ
+1076 AWFDDSRPLQ
-1086 RPGAEDGGPDGPAG
+1086 RPGAPDGGPARPVEAV
-1100 AAPGEITVAGAAQA
+1100 PGEITVATAAQA

-1127 TEALVRAAHPKGDE
+1127 TEALVQAAHPRGDE

-1154 CRAVDRWAHDE
+1154 CRAVDRWAHDV

-1176 GLRAARHA
+1176 GLRAARHV
-1184 TAGADRALLRYA
+1184 TAGPDRALLRYA

-1241 LPPTAFTAALAEQP
+1241 LPPTVFTAALADHPE
-1255 GPVLNAFRARLVG
+1255 PVLTAFRARLIG
-1268 GEGPPVAAA
+1268 GAGPPVAAA
-1277 LLRMLARADAPDL
+1277 LLRMLARTDAPDL

-1296 LVRDCARHSPDR
+1296 LVRDCARHCPER
-1308 AAAPVAEFVVRRLE
+1308 AARPVAEFIDRRLE

-1347 CALAGV
+1347 CALAAV
-1353 VAGTGGGDAAP
+1353 VAETGCGDSVA
-1364 LRRELLDVLLAQ
+1364 LRRELLDALLAQ
-1376 EAAYA
+1376 EASYA
-1381 PPHGAYEECGRDTRV
+1381 APHRVHEGSGGRDTRV
-1396 LEALLQAAAE
+1396 LEALLEAAAE

-1425 LLARTPE
+1425 LLVRTPA

-1438 RRLVELGRRVPGFAR
+1438 RRLVELGRRLPGFAR
-1453 RVQDWVAD
+1453 RVQDWATD
-1461 EPGEWAAVM
+1461 EPGEWAAVV
-1470 GPGARATLAGCHG
+1470 GPGARATLAGCHS

>member
-1 LAVNRPPQ
+1 
-9 GRAPRR
+9 
-15 DRRPGPGPFACP
+15 
-27 YAPPAA
+27 
-33 APEGDRTLDHH
+33 
-44 DGQVMRTRAAAS
+44 
-56 PPAVRLRC
+56 
-64 GPAIHSFGEALE
+64 
-76 VKQGVE
+76 
-82 GGALEGAPV
+82 
-91 ETITACLPFGG
+91 
-102 QERARG
+102 
-108 PAMALLDAD
+108 MALLDAD

-127 LAGRTRGTGVLADH
+127 LAGRTRGTGFLADH

-155 AQLVL
+155 TQLVL
-160 QPMTDGATGG
+160 QPMADGAGGG

-196 VRTGGFGPHRLTPLP
+196 VRAGGFGPHRLTPLP
-211 IAAGRPAP
+211 IAAARPAA
-219 GTAARLWAGGWLDGT
+219 GTTARLWAGGWLDGT
-234 VVGPGAGVMYTAAAR
+234 VVGPGAGVMYTATER
-249 VHLLDETL
+249 VHLLDDTL

-263 GGREALRLGGPA
+263 GGREALRLRGLA

-282 ARTGAVLGV
+282 ARTGAVLGI

-296 HPQAPGRPRAGEPF
+296 HPQAPGRGRPGENAF
-310 GRRAGGFAIPLRAAA
+310 GRRAGGFAIPLRAVA
-325 EAAPRGALAALL
+325 EAAPQGALAALL

-346 YGSEVNPA
+346 YGSELNPA

-359 AELTRG
+359 AELSMG

-370 RVWREP
+370 RLWREP
-376 VERPEPAAEFT
+376 VERPEAAAEFA
-387 RFEERHGA
+387 RFEEGHGTA
-395 AGACVLGLVGEPG
+395 AACVLGLVGQPG
-408 SGRSTELAG
+408 CGRSTELAG
-417 LAARRAQGPDPAATV
+417 LAARRAQSPRPAATIR
-432 WLRGA
+432 LRGA
-437 ELRPGDEGLHTAV
+437 ELRPDDDGVRTAV
-450 ERALRSAGRTV
+450 ERALRSAGRIV
-461 AGAGRTAGDP
+461 AREGRTAGDP
-471 ADTTL
+471 ADTTSHD
-476 QGVARAASAAG
+476 VARAAAAAG

-510 AEWTAATADWLRS
+510 AGWTAATADWLRS
-523 TRALLVIACR
+523 AGVRLVVACR
-533 PAYWERAGALFPP
+533 PEYWERAGALFPP
-546 GLLHR
+546 GVLHR

-565 GDLPEEAAERARARY
+565 GDLTEEEAERARGRY
-580 GLPPGAP
+580 GLPSGAP
-587 AAPDARHP
+587 AGPDARHP

-600 LAEVAAALPKGDAAG
+600 LAEVGAALTEGDGSGRCAG
-615 GRADEPAGLAT
+615 EAPGLGT

-644 AVRLAGAQRPAPRG
+644 AVRLAAGHRPAPRG

-673 EAARRCLGPGPG
+673 EAARRCLGPGSG
-685 ALDRTTFEEVFPR
+685 ALDRTSFEEVFPR
-698 EPGWAAA
+698 EPGWARA

-733 HVDLDLLHVPGHR
+733 HADLDLLPVPGHR

-771 ELVPMATAPAAG
+771 ELVPMATAPAA
-783 SLAGPP
+783 AP
-789 AGHALDG
+789 AGGSPAARAVDG

-801 HLLSGVLRRVP
+801 HLLSGVLLRVP

-837 FAHTGLEAFGP
+837 FVQTGLEAFGP
-848 WFWERLALTDEDR
+848 WFWERLALADEDR

-874 PPGGL
+874 PC
-879 VRGAGGVRGC
+879 GAGWRAAGAGRHAEADAGAGAEVGAGAAGAVPSGVPSQ
-889 AGVASSGPAATPGR
+889 SSGPGPSSLSDRLPPSGSPSSPGM
-903 SSWSAGAAA
+903 SLS
-912 SGPSSPPPRRP
+912 SGPSSW
-923 MPSGAAVSS
+923 S
-932 DRPTPYGPAASCG
+932 DRL
-945 PSAPS
+945 PS
-950 GSGAPSDLS
+950 
-959 APLGPSAPSD
+959 
-969 RSTPSGPG
+969 PSGPPGASGPAPGNPSSPAVSAGG
-977 PGGRS
+977 PG
-982 SAVVPAGA
+982 AG
-990 PHAGGRFAPPPRV
+990 HRFAPPPRV

-1010 PASDGDGDG
+1010 PASDRDGDG
-1019 WAVAARGPG
+1019 RPDATGGPR
-1028 TSAVADTGGS
+1028 SNPVRADTGGS
-1038 ASEAVAASGPVAGH
+1038 ASAAVPATGSRRIAARS
-1052 PPRFLDAAAELLR
+1052 PRFLDAAAALLC
-1065 ADPEGMQPLLC
+1065 ADPQRMQPLLC

-1086 RPGAEDGGPDGPAG
+1086 RPGAEDGGPAHPAE
-1100 AAPGEITVAGAAQA
+1100 AVPGEITVATAAQA

-1127 TEALVRAAHPKGDE
+1127 TEALVQAAHPRGDE

-1154 CRAVDRWAHDE
+1154 CRAVDRWAHDA

-1176 GLRAARHA
+1176 GLRAARYV

-1241 LPPTAFTAALAEQP
+1241 LPPTAFTAALADHPE
-1255 GPVLNAFRARLVG
+1255 PVLTAFRARLIG
-1268 GEGPPVAAA
+1268 GAGPPVAAA
-1277 LLRMLARADAPDL
+1277 LLRMLARTDAPDL
-1290 VARVAD
+1290 VTRVAD
-1296 LVRDCARHSPDR
+1296 LVRDCARHCPER
-1308 AAAPVAEFVVRRLE
+1308 AARPVAEFIDRRLE

-1327 RAALRPLA
+1327 RAELRPLA

-1347 CALAGV
+1347 CALAAV
-1353 VAGTGGGDAAP
+1353 VAETGRGDSVA
-1364 LRRELLDVLLAQ
+1364 LRRELLDALLAQ
-1376 EAAYA
+1376 EASYTA
-1381 PPHGAYEECGRDTRV
+1381 PHRAYEESGGRDTRV
-1396 LEALLQAAAE
+1396 LEALLEAAAE

-1425 LLARTPE
+1425 LLVRTPA

-1438 RRLVELGRRVPGFAR
+1438 RRLVELGRRLPGFAR
-1453 RVQDWVAD
+1453 RVQDWVTD
-1461 EPGEWAAVM
+1461 EPGEWAAVV
-1470 GPGARATLAGCHG
+1470 GPGARATLAGSHS

>member
-1 LAVNRPPQ
+1 
-9 GRAPRR
+9 
-15 DRRPGPGPFACP
+15 
-27 YAPPAA
+27 
-33 APEGDRTLDHH
+33 
-44 DGQVMRTRAAAS
+44 
-56 PPAVRLRC
+56 
-64 GPAIHSFGEALE
+64 
-76 VKQGVE
+76 
-82 GGALEGAPV
+82 
-91 ETITACLPFGG
+91 
-102 QERARG
+102 
-108 PAMALLDAD
+108 MALLDAD

-127 LAGRTRGTGVLADH
+127 LAGRTRGTGFLADH
-141 DGTVITSHEAVDGA
+141 DGTVITSHEVVDGA

-160 QPMTDGATGG
+160 QPMADGAGGG

-196 VRTGGFGPHRLTPLP
+196 VRAGGFGPHRLTPLP
-211 IAAGRPAP
+211 IAAARPAA

-234 VVGPGAGVMYTAAAR
+234 VVGPGSGVMYTATER
-249 VHLLDETL
+249 VHLLDDTL
-257 ELGLCA
+257 ELALCA
-263 GGREALRLGGPA
+263 GGREALRLRGLA

-296 HPQAPGRPRAGEPF
+296 HPQAAGRGRPGESPF
-310 GRRAGGFAIPLRAAA
+310 GRRAGGFAIPLRAVA
-325 EAAPRGALAALL
+325 EAAPQGALAALL

-346 YGSEVNPA
+346 YGSELNPA

-359 AELTRG
+359 AELSMG
-365 SAERP
+365 SAERL
-370 RVWREP
+370 RLWREP
-376 VERPEPAAEFT
+376 VERPEAAAEFA
-387 RFEERHGA
+387 RFEEGHGTTQ
-395 AGACVLGLVGEPG
+395 ACVLGLVGQPG
-408 SGRSTELAG
+408 CGRSTELAG
-417 LAARRAQGPDPAATV
+417 LAARRAQGPGPAATI

-437 ELRPGDEGLHTAV
+437 ELRPDDDGVRTAV
-450 ERALRSAGRTV
+450 ERALRSAGRIV
-461 AGAGRTAGDP
+461 AGEGRTAGDP
-471 ADTTL
+471 ADTTS
-476 QGVARAASAAG
+476 QGVARAAAAAG

-500 PAALAQGERL
+500 PPALAQGERL
-510 AEWTAATADWLRS
+510 AGWTAATADWLR
-523 TRALLVIACR
+523 TAGVRLVVACR
-533 PAYWERAGALFPP
+533 PEYWERAGALFPP

-565 GDLPEEAAERARARY
+565 GDLTEEEAERARGHY

-587 AAPDARHP
+587 ATPDARHP

-600 LAEVAAALPKGDAAG
+600 LAEVGAALPKGNG
-615 GRADEPAGLAT
+615 PGRCTDEPPGLGT

-644 AVRLAGAQRPAPRG
+644 AVRLASGHRPALRG

-685 ALDRTTFEEVFPR
+685 ALDRTSFEEVFPR
-698 EPGWAAA
+698 EPGWARA

-718 FRFAHEEFAEWLQGA
+718 FRFAHEEFGEWLQGA
-733 HVDLDLLHVPGHR
+733 HVDLDLLPVPGHR

-771 ELVPMATAPAAG
+771 ELVPMATAPAG
-783 SLAGPP
+783 SP
-789 AGHALDG
+789 AAHAVDG

-801 HLLSGVLRRVP
+801 HLLSGVLLRVP

-837 FAHTGLEAFGP
+837 FVHTGLEAFGP
-848 WFWERLALTDEDR
+848 WFWERLALSDEDR

-874 PPGGL
+874 PC
-879 VRGAGGVRGC
+879 GAGPGTVGAKRYAK
-889 AGVASSGPAATPGR
+889 AGAGAGATGGAPSGAPSRSVWPSRPAWPSSSGP
-903 SSWSAGAAA
+903 SAL
-912 SGPSSPPPRRP
+912 P
-923 MPSGAAVSS
+923 
-932 DRPTPYGPAASCG
+932 DRLS

-950 GSGAPSDLS
+950 SWSD
-959 APLGPSAPSD
+959 PLPP
-969 RSTPSGPG
+969 PG
-977 PGGRS
+977 PDDPAPGDPS
-982 SAVVPAGA
+982 STVVSADGPRAG
-990 PHAGGRFAPPPRV
+990 HRFAPPPRV

-1010 PASDGDGDG
+1010 PASDRDGAGRPDATG
-1019 WAVAARGPG
+1019 GPRSTPAR
-1028 TSAVADTGGS
+1028 ADTGGS
-1038 ASEAVAASGPVAGH
+1038 ASAAAAASGTRPAA
-1052 PPRFLDAAAELLR
+1052 PRSLRFLDAAAALLC
-1065 ADPEGMQPLLC
+1065 ADPERMQPLLC

-1086 RPGAEDGGPDGPAG
+1086 RPGAEDGGPARPVEVV
-1100 AAPGEITVAGAAQA
+1100 PGEITVATAAQA
-1114 LLHTHRHRALDAL
+1114 LLHTFRHRALDAL
-1127 TEALVRAAHPKGDE
+1127 TEALVQAAHPKGDE
-1141 LMDALAEDEPAAV
+1141 LMDALAEDEPGAV

-1165 RPERRA
+1165 CPERRA

-1176 GLRAARHA
+1176 GLRAARHV

-1241 LPPTAFTAALAEQP
+1241 LPPTVFTAALADHP
-1255 GPVLNAFRARLVG
+1255 DPVLTAFRARLIG
-1268 GEGPPVAAA
+1268 GAGPPVAAA

-1290 VARVAD
+1290 LARVAD
-1296 LVRDCARHSPDR
+1296 LVRDCARHCPER
-1308 AAAPVAEFVVRRLE
+1308 AARPVAEFIDRRLE

-1341 SPVAVR
+1341 SPVSVR
-1347 CALAGV
+1347 CALAAV
-1353 VAGTGGGDAAP
+1353 VAETGRGDSVA
-1364 LRRELLDVLLAQ
+1364 LRRELLDALLAQ
-1376 EAAYA
+1376 ETTYAA
-1381 PPHGAYEECGRDTRV
+1381 PNRAYQESGVRDTRV
-1396 LEALLQAAAE
+1396 LEALLEAAAE

-1415 TRELVHRTGM
+1415 TRELVHRTGT
-1425 LLARTPE
+1425 LLVRTPA

-1453 RVQDWVAD
+1453 RVQDWVTD
-1461 EPGEWAAVM
+1461 EPGEWAAVV
-1470 GPGARATLAGCHG
+1470 GPGARATLAGCHS

>member
-1 LAVNRPPQ
+1 
-9 GRAPRR
+9 
-15 DRRPGPGPFACP
+15 
-27 YAPPAA
+27 
-33 APEGDRTLDHH
+33 
-44 DGQVMRTRAAAS
+44 
-56 PPAVRLRC
+56 
-64 GPAIHSFGEALE
+64 
-76 VKQGVE
+76 
-82 GGALEGAPV
+82 
-91 ETITACLPFGG
+91 
-102 QERARG
+102 
-108 PAMALLDAD
+108 MALLDAD

-127 LAGRTRGTGVLADH
+127 LAGRTRGTGFLADH

-160 QPMTDGATGG
+160 QPMADGATGG
-170 AAGGGGW
+170 GARGGGW

-196 VRTGGFGPHRLTPLP
+196 VRTGGLGPHRLAPLP
-211 IAAGRPAP
+211 IAAARPAP

-275 VGGPVLD
+275 IGGPVLD
-282 ARTGAVLGV
+282 ARTGAVLGI

-325 EAAPRGALAALL
+325 EAAPRGTLAALL

-346 YGSEVNPA
+346 YGSELNPA

-370 RVWREP
+370 RPWGEP
-376 VERPEPAAEFT
+376 VERPETAAEFT
-387 RFEERHGA
+387 RFEGRHGA
-395 AGACVLGLVGEPG
+395 AEPCVLALVGEPG
-408 SGRSTELAG
+408 SGRSTELAA

-432 WLRGA
+432 SLRGA
-437 ELRPGDEGLHTAV
+437 ELRPGDEGVHTAV

-476 QGVARAASAAG
+476 QGVTRAASAAG
-487 RPLLVLLDGPEEM
+487 RGLLVLLDGPEEM
-500 PAALAQGERL
+500 PVSLAQGERL
-510 AEWTAATADWLRS
+510 AEWTAATADWLRGA
-523 TRALLVIACR
+523 RVRLVIACR

-580 GLPPGAP
+580 GLPPGTP

-600 LAEVAAALPKGDAAG
+600 LAEVAAALPEGDAAG
-615 GRADEPAGLAT
+615 GRAHGPARLGA

-644 AVRLAGAQRPAPRG
+644 AVRLAGARRPAPRG
-658 TAVRRLAAQVAGQVH
+658 RAVRRLAAQVAGQVH
-673 EAARRCLGPGPG
+673 EAARRCLGPGSG
-685 ALDRTTFEEVFPR
+685 ALDRTAFEEVFPR

-711 LVPAGTG
+711 LVPAGAG
-718 FRFAHEEFAEWLQGA
+718 FRFAHEEFGEWLQGA
-733 HVDLDLLHVPGHR
+733 HVDLDLLPVPGHR

-765 LTFRLA
+765 LAFRLA

-783 SLAGPP
+783 PATGSSAGPP
-789 AGHALDG
+789 AGPFAGHAVDG

-801 HLLSGVLRRVP
+801 RLLSGVLRRVP
-812 DARPYTGVLRLLA
+812 DAGPYTGVLRLLA
-825 DRITERSLRAGG
+825 DRVTERSLRAGG
-837 FAHTGLEAFGP
+837 FARTGLEAFGP

-874 PPGGL
+874 PSGGAAGRQQA
-879 VRGAGGVRGC
+879 VGARGRVGVAGAGARAPSRRSAGS
-889 AGVASSGPAATPGR
+889 AGVAMSGPASPSDRSAGRVEVAASAPSSPSGR
-903 SSWSAGAAA
+903 SS
-912 SGPSSPPPRRP
+912 
-923 MPSGAAVSS
+923 MPSGAAASS
-932 DRPTPYGPAASCG
+932 GLSTPYGPAGSSG
-945 PSAPS
+945 RSTPS
-950 GSGAPSDLS
+950 GPVAASSGLSMPSGPGAPAGLS
-959 APLGPSAPSD
+959 EPLGPSAPSG
-969 RSTPSGPG
+969 RSTAFVPR
-977 PGGRS
+977 PGGPS
-982 SAVVPAGA
+982 SAVVPADG
-990 PHAGGRFAPPPRV
+990 PCAGGSFAPPPRV
-1003 RVHPADD
+1003 RVHAADE
-1010 PASDGDGDG
+1010 PASDGDGG
-1019 WAVAARGPG
+1019 AAVARGPY
-1028 TSAVADTGGS
+1028 TSAGAVAGRSGSEAAAAAGS
-1038 ASEAVAASGPVAGH
+1038 APVAGR

-1065 ADPEGMQPLLC
+1065 ADPERMQPLLC

-1086 RPGAEDGGPDGPAG
+1086 RPDAEDGGAAGPAG
-1100 AAPGEITVAGAAQA
+1100 ASPGEITVAGAAQA

-1184 TAGADRALLRYA
+1184 TAEADRALLRYA

-1235 VAGDPQ
+1235 AAGDPQ
-1241 LPPTAFTAALAEQP
+1241 LPPTAFTAALTEQP

-1308 AAAPVAEFVVRRLE
+1308 AAAPVAEFVARRLE

-1327 RAALRPLA
+1327 RAALRPLV

-1347 CALAGV
+1347 CALAAV
-1353 VAGTGGGDAAP
+1353 VAGAGGGDAAP

-1381 PPHGAYEECGRDTRV
+1381 PQQGAYEESGRDTRV

-1432 GAACFD
+1432 GAARFD
-1438 RRLVELGRRVPGFAR
+1438 RRLVELGQRVPGFAR

-1461 EPGEWAAVM
+1461 EPGEWAAVV
-1470 GPGARATLAGCHG
+1470 GPGTRATLAGCRG